1 MSHCGTSHH
10 THARTPHTPS
20 RACTVCGRQ
29 LALPGRRFRNKLV
42 SGTRHVV
49 APPLQSLALAALHA
63 PAATV
68 SATAAVGAA
77 KWPGLVFSHA
87 TVIMVLL
94 YALLVFWPQ
103 SHLVR
108 KFSAAV
114 LVCVYVAQSS
124 GMWSRPPFNAPYMQA
139 IWPQYGVTS
148 TLTAPCALGP
158 ALLVSAD
165 TPRHSLPHAT
175 VWAGS
180 SLLRVCCRSRC
191 LGMPAA
197 HADPHLAPPSY
208 HAIGCRRAGLNICFP
223 NANGDC
229 LGPPPYAGL
238 LPSQVCKGQR
248 RHLVT
253 GDLLVVFAHRC
264 YCHSNACAG
273 LLQGADTVAW

>member
-1 MSHCGTSHH
+1 MWSHH
-10 THARTPHTPS
+10 LSKALRWQPCTPLLPPS
-20 RACTVCGRQ
+20 V
-29 LALPGRRFRNKLV
+29 L
-42 SGTRHVV
+42 
-49 APPLQSLALAALHA
+49 PPLWAPQSGQGWC
-63 PAATV
+63 
-68 SATAAVGAA
+68 SAMPPSS
-77 KWPGLVFSHA
+77 WCCC
-87 TVIMVLL
+87 MRW
-94 YALLVFWPQ
+94 FWPQ